1 MRSACAVLAIALSAA
16 LAPAAAQAKT
26 ETDSAGPVKAT
37 FSYTANKD
45 RTLFKNLK
53 LVITR
58 NGATVLT
65 TKLAKYKGWGPG
77 GRGETP
83 SVEVRR
89 LNGTGGT
96 EPEVIL
102 SLYSGGANCCTSALF
117 YSYRPGTNTYT
128 AVRGNFGRYGFALRN
143 LDRKG
148 PVEILGTDV
157 RFQGAFGLPT
167 VATVS
172 PVRIFQLDRGGV
184 LTDATRGFPKEIRK
198 DLREQRRNYKAFVR
212 AKANTKGVRAAIAAD
227 QILLND
233 ADGTADTFRRIDVQY
248 GREFGKR
255 LRSFMGRRGYRL
267 R

>member
-1 MRSACAVLAIALSAA
+1 MLGFALLTA

-26 ETDSAGPVKAT
+26 ETDSAGPVSAS

-45 RTLFKNLK
+45 RTQFKNLK
-53 LVITR
+53 LVIKR
-58 NGATVLT
+58 NGTTVLT
-65 TKLAKYKGWGPG
+65 SRLPRYKGFWPG
-77 GRGETP
+77 GRGETS

-89 LNGTGGT
+89 LNGTGDT

-117 YSYRPGTNTYT
+117 YSYRPASNTYT
-128 AVRGNFGRYGFALRN
+128 AVRGSFGRYGFALRN

-148 PVEILGTDV
+148 PVEILATDV

-172 PVRIFQLDRGGV
+172 PVRIFQMDRGGV
-184 LTDATRGFPKEIRK
+184 LADATRGFPAEVRK
-198 DLREQRRNYKAFVR
+198 DLREQRRNYRAFVR
-212 AKANTKGVRAAIAAD
+212 AKANRKGVLAAIAAD

-233 ADGTADTFRRIDVQY
+233 AGGTADTFRRIDELY

-255 LRSFMGRRGYRL
+255 LRNFMARRGYKL
-267 R
+267 RN